1 MSTASSPTPGILFIS
16 GDLMAGSWLAGPA
29 AQTGAKLDTAGSTVA
44 ALEMADRNPYRLA
57 IIDLSTAGKDLAALV
72 EGLRRANRSIH
83 ILAYGPHVQ
92 EHLLDGARD
101 AGCDRV
107 LTRGQFHAQAA
118 EIIALGKQ

>member
-1 MSTASSPTPGILFIS
+1 MSTASNPTLGILLIS

-29 AQTGAKLDTAGSTVA
+29 AQAGAKVDTAGGTAA
-44 ALEMADRNPYRLA
+44 ALEMADRNAYRLA

-72 EGLRRANRSIH
+72 EGLRRANGSIQ

-92 EHLLDGARD
+92 EHLLGAARD

-118 EIIALGKQ
+118 EIIAEGKK